1 MGSSRSAENR
11 AKDFSIS
18 WPIKCSGWRARKPL
32 VARVSRRSTTPNTS
46 LNMSAMS
53 MSATLAVG
61 KVSLTSKCVASR
73 VTARE
78 SVAIGPALFRAIVA
92 RCRHPRVCAGTPP
105 RAARRT
111 SGRAPDAKTISYLV
125 FSQAPPQ
132 GAGCQVQVRLLA
144 RFRATVE
151 ANIPDAMAFFW
162 SVGGLSR
169 NHRDARRWARD
180 GRRADHVGLHPDR
193 ASSPVIAAVRTPP
206 RALALPLAPRS
217 RLFLT
222 RNLASAL
229 RSRSLELPIPPLR
242 SSVCRVAAE
251 TSTRKPGLSS
261 AAVPRGR
268 KAAGKDAGAAAR
280 TAASSA
286 LPRDRAP
293 ATGGPTAG

>member
-18 WPIKCSGWRARKPL
+18 WPIKCSGWRARRPL

-78 SVAIGPALFRAIVA
+78 SVAIGPALFFVRLLRDADIRGFA
-92 RCRHPRVCAGTPP
+92 PGTPP
-105 RAARRT
+105 RAPRVAP
-111 SGRAPDAKTISYLV
+111 PDARLTPNQSPPLV
-125 FSQAPPQ
+125 FSQARPQ

-144 RFRATVE
+144 RFARDGRGE
-151 ANIPDAMAFFW
+151 YFPDAMACFW

-180 GRRADHVGLHPDR
+180 GRRADHVGLHP
-193 ASSPVIAAVRTPP
+193 
-206 RALALPLAPRS
+206 
-217 RLFLT
+217 
-222 RNLASAL
+222 
-229 RSRSLELPIPPLR
+229 
-242 SSVCRVAAE
+242 
-251 TSTRKPGLSS
+251 
-261 AAVPRGR
+261 
-268 KAAGKDAGAAAR
+268 
-280 TAASSA
+280 
-286 LPRDRAP
+286 
-293 ATGGPTAG
+293 

>member
-78 SVAIGPALFRAIVA
+78 SVAIGPALFFVRLLRDADIRGFA
-92 RCRHPRVCAGTPP
+92 PGTPP
-105 RAARRT
+105 RAPRVAP
-111 SGRAPDAKTISYLV
+111 PDARLPRQNNLLS
-125 FSQAPPQ
+125 
-132 GAGCQVQVRLLA
+132 RLLA
-144 RFRATVE
+144 GPSARRRLPSPGASPRPLPRHGRGEYF
-151 ANIPDAMAFFW
+151 PDAMAFFW

-180 GRRADHVGLHPDR
+180 GRRADHVGLHP
-193 ASSPVIAAVRTPP
+193 
-206 RALALPLAPRS
+206 
-217 RLFLT
+217 
-222 RNLASAL
+222 
-229 RSRSLELPIPPLR
+229 
-242 SSVCRVAAE
+242 
-251 TSTRKPGLSS
+251 
-261 AAVPRGR
+261 
-268 KAAGKDAGAAAR
+268 
-280 TAASSA
+280 
-286 LPRDRAP
+286 
-293 ATGGPTAG
+293 

>member
-78 SVAIGPALFRAIVA
+78 SVAIGPALFFVRLLRDADIRGFA
-92 RCRHPRVCAGTPP
+92 PGTPP
-105 RAARRT
+105 RAPRVAP
-111 SGRAPDAKTISYLV
+111 PDARLTPKQSPISSSRRPLRKA
-125 FSQAPPQ
+125 QAAKSRCVSSPASAPRSRRIFPTRWRSF
-132 GAGCQVQVRLLA
+132 GVSEGYPGTT
-144 RFRATVE
+144 AT
-151 ANIPDAMAFFW
+151 
-162 SVGGLSR
+162 
-169 NHRDARRWARD
+169 RDA
-180 GRRADHVGLHPDR
+180 GRGTVAAPITSVSIPDR

-217 RLFLT
+217 RLFL
-222 RNLASAL
+222 ASEPRLGVAL
-229 RSRSLELPIPPLR
+229 
-242 SSVCRVAAE
+242 
-251 TSTRKPGLSS
+251 PG
-261 AAVPRGR
+261 
-268 KAAGKDAGAAAR
+268 
-280 TAASSA
+280 ASS
-286 LPRDRAP
+286 
-293 ATGGPTAG
+293 